1 MERIESSESITVS
14 TPPQLSLKDDE
25 VIQYDGP
32 PPRRRGS
39 GGPRILK
46 YGEEEDVVYNVAT
59 QDTGKLR
66 ASGDMAS
73 LAPQRGTVVVSFWC
87 AFLCQGATVGLIDG
101 EVQLPVTVYEGADLH
116 AVAAHLGPQ
125 RLNEFE
131 LMSLRDQYGDQTIRQ
146 LMKEEL
152 DREQA
157 TGIAIVIENEVE
169 DRDEGLDDVLN
180 PDSQELESIGPMAF
194 ESDPDDV
201 LNPQSQDLEVF
212 GPMAFRSD
220 PYTMDQEEM
229 EDVGHEMPIAEEAVA
244 PHAYGAYGHY
254 AYPWP

>member
-14 TPPQLSLKDDE
+14 TPPQLSLRDGD
-25 VIQYDGP
+25 VCQYDGP
-32 PPRRRGS
+32 PPRGLTSR
-39 GGPRILK
+39 GPRVLM
-46 YGEEEDVVYNVAT
+46 YGEEEHVVPDAAT
-59 QDTGKLR
+59 QSEVKHR
-66 ASGDMAS
+66 ASYHEMAPEP
-73 LAPQRGTVVVSFWC
+73 APRMTVVVPFWC
-87 AFLCQGATVGLIDG
+87 PFICQGATVGRFDG

-116 AVAAHLGPQ
+116 VVAAQLGPQ

-169 DRDEGLDDVLN
+169 DQEEGHNVVLN
-180 PDSQELESIGPMAF
+180 PDSQFLVPMGPITLDW
-194 ESDPDDV
+194 DPH
-201 LNPQSQDLEVF
+201 
-212 GPMAFRSD
+212 PMV
-220 PYTMDQEEM
+220 QQEM
-229 EDVGHEMPIAEEAVA
+229 EDVEHEMPIADEAVA
-244 PHAYGAYGHY
+244 PLAYGAYGHY

>member
-14 TPPQLSLKDDE
+14 TPPQLSLRDGD
-25 VIQYDGP
+25 VCQYDGP
-32 PPRRRGS
+32 PPRRLTSR
-39 GGPRILK
+39 GPRVLM
-46 YGEEEDVVYNVAT
+46 YGEEEHVVPDAAT
-59 QDTGKLR
+59 QSEVKHR
-66 ASGDMAS
+66 ASYHEMAPEP
-73 LAPQRGTVVVSFWC
+73 APRRTVVVPFWC
-87 AFLCQGATVGLIDG
+87 PFICQGATVGRFDG

-116 AVAAHLGPQ
+116 VVAAQLGPQ

-169 DRDEGLDDVLN
+169 DQEEGHNVVLN
-180 PDSQELESIGPMAF
+180 PDSQFLVPMGPITLDW
-194 ESDPDDV
+194 DPH
-201 LNPQSQDLEVF
+201 
-212 GPMAFRSD
+212 PMV
-220 PYTMDQEEM
+220 QQEM
-229 EDVGHEMPIAEEAVA
+229 EDVEHEMPIADEAVA
-244 PHAYGAYGHY
+244 PLAYGAHGHY

>member
-1 MERIESSESITVS
+1 MPKRARSIERIESSESITVS
-14 TPPQLSLKDDE
+14 TPPQFSLKDDE

-180 PDSQELESIGPMAF
+180 PDSQELE
-194 ESDPDDV
+194 
-201 LNPQSQDLEVF
+201 VF
-212 GPMAFRSD
+212 GPMAFESD

-229 EDVGHEMPIAEEAVA
+229 EDLEHEMPIADEAVA

>member
-1 MERIESSESITVS
+1 MERIESLESITVS
-14 TPPQLSLKDDE
+14 TPPQLSLKDDG
-25 VIQYDGP
+25 VLQHDGP

-46 YGEEEDVVYNVAT
+46 YGEEEDVAYNVAT

-66 ASGDMAS
+66 APGNMSL
-73 LAPQRGTVVVSFWC
+73 LAPQQRTVVVSFWC

-146 LMKEEL
+146 LMKEDL

-169 DRDEGLDDVLN
+169 DRDEGLDVLN
-180 PDSQELESIGPMAF
+180 PASQE
-194 ESDPDDV
+194 
-201 LNPQSQDLEVF
+201 LEVF
-212 GPMAFRSD
+212 GPMAFELD

-229 EDVGHEMPIAEEAVA
+229 EDLEHKMHIPKESVTPY
-244 PHAYGAYGHY
+244 AYGAYGHY
-254 AYPWP
+254 AYPRP